1 MFLLY
6 IVDSSEFSIQ
16 TNSPSA
22 FRYSKCLLTR
32 NANWFWFNKIFIKF
46 IYRINHWFIVNVFTT
61 LCGICKT
68 RWLRLLRNIY
78 YSIIFDSTNCF
89 DVNQIQ
95 IHHFNMGK
103 TLKKTNSNF
112 CLYIYVNLCFSC
124 HAWCQIYIGK
134 HLRKNCQAIPFWQA
148 KVILNTKIA

>member
-61 LCGICKT
+61 LCEICKT

-103 TLKKTNSNF
+103 TLKKRTVTFVCTYMS
-112 CLYIYVNLCFSC
+112 IYVSLVMHGARSTSENTCEK
-124 HAWCQIYIGK
+124 IVK
-134 HLRKNCQAIPFWQA
+134 PFHFGRLKWF
-148 KVILNTKIA
+148 